1 MILPHNSRRQNGQMN
16 DTGKEGI
23 VWIFVIPKG
32 EGSYLFSLAGGK
44 LRQQAG
50 KPLLEAHA
58 AIFYTCEHDG

>member
-1 MILPHNSRRQNGQMN
+1 MN